1 MKKNK
6 NYVLVLA
13 SGGID
18 STACINF
25 YKNLKFDIEALFID
39 YGQLSRKNELSA
51 ITSITKYY
59 KINLIKI
66 RITKNQI
73 HKDGLILGRNAFLC
87 FAALMNFRKEN
98 GIIAIGIHSGTNYYD
113 CSEKFSKQVQI
124 LFDGYAQGTI
134 KIGVPFLNFN
144 KKEIYNYCNFEKA
157 PIHLSYSCELGRK
170 QPCGDCSTCKD
181 LQVIY
186 ASKE

>member
-25 YKNLKFDIEALFID
+25 YKNLQFEIEALFID
-39 YGQLSRKNELSA
+39 YGQLSKKKELDA
-51 ITSITKYY
+51 ITSIAEYY

-66 RITKNQI
+66 RVINNRKYR
-73 HKDGLILGRNAFLC
+73 DGLILGRNAFLC
-87 FAALMNFRKEN
+87 FVALINFRKEN

-113 CSEKFSKQVQI
+113 CSEKFSKQIQT
-124 LFDGYAQGTI
+124 LFDGYSQGTI
-134 KIGVPFLNFN
+134 KIGIPFLNFN
-144 KKEIYNYCNFEKA
+144 KKEICDYCNFEKV
-157 PIHLSYSCELGRK
+157 PIYLSYSCELGEI
-170 QPCGDCSTCKD
+170 QPCGNCSTCKD

-186 ASKE
+186 ASKK